1 MAEIRTNSGLLV
13 VLDRDAE
20 IPLHRQIETS
30 IRDAIRSGR
39 LARGASLPPSRALA
53 TDLGVSRGVV
63 VEAYAQL
70 TAEGYLASRSGG
82 YTQVAAEMPA
92 GAAAAAVAPWAPEPG
107 LAIDLSYGLADV
119 SNFPRAAWL
128 RALREALADAPNS
141 VFGYLTGS
149 GVPQLRTPLAD
160 YLNRVRG
167 TLTQPD
173 HIVICTGYAQGMTL
187 LISVLAAAGA
197 KRIAL
202 EDPSSGDDALPAALA
217 AGLEVVGVPVDENGI
232 RIDKLRD
239 SNADAVILTPA
250 HQWPTGSVLS
260 AGNRPAV
267 IRWAAERGALII
279 EDDYDAEYRYDRTP
293 VGALQGLAPEHVV
306 YAGSASKT
314 LAPGLR
320 LGWLALPGRLVEPVA
335 AAKIAADRGS
345 PALDQLAFADL
356 ITRGEFD
363 RHLRRMRPVY
373 KRRRDALLTALETY
387 LPRLEPTGISA
398 GLHLVTWLPPDLD
411 ENAVVQAARR
421 AGVGIDAVG
430 PYRIGGP
437 GPGGLIFG
445 YATVNEQA
453 IGNGIARLARAV
465 SELSTGTG
473 LAFAAGDGGEG
484 IDPAA
489 PLAAGQEPVADETD
503 DRDDERHGEHDGTE
517 GVQRGTAVAAVLG
530 GVDDHRHR
538 GVARAGGQQVDD
550 DEVVDHAGED
560 QHGAGEDGRSQ
571 QREHDPAQH
580 RQAVDAQVGGRLLVL
595 AAEPGQPALD
605 DDRGPAHVP
614 GDQAQDL
621 GPGAQVHAGEQH
633 REDEEHRD
641 AEDQLGDD
649 EGQDHHEVERR
660 GDLAAPAVDAERE
673 RQPERDRDDRG
684 EDGQPEGLD
693 DRRVQLRVVQHRV
706 IRVAEIPLPG
716 QALVAGLRLA
726 LVEREQHRDGDRDQ

>member
-13 VLDRDAE
+13 VLDPDAG

-30 IRDAIRSGR
+30 IRDAIRAGR

-53 TDLGVSRGVV
+53 ADLGVSRGVV

-70 TAEGYLASRSGG
+70 AAEGYLDSRSGG
-82 YTQVAAEMPA
+82 YTQVAACGDVAPGLAGQVTAAAGRGPGGANRGPGEA
-92 GAAAAAVAPWAPEPG
+92 GAAAAEVVPWAPQPG
-107 LAIDLSYGLADV
+107 LAIDLSYGRADV
-119 SNFPRAAWL
+119 SNFPRTAWL

-149 GVPQLRTPLAD
+149 GVPQLRAALAD

-167 TLTQPD
+167 TVTQPE

-202 EDPSSGDDALPAALA
+202 EDPSSGDDALPAARA

-232 RIDKLRD
+232 RIDKLRE

-267 IRWAAERGALII
+267 IRWAAERGAIII

-293 VGALQGLAPEHVV
+293 VGALQGLAPDHVV

-356 ITRGEFD
+356 LTRGEFD

-373 KRRRDALLTALETY
+373 KRRRDALLTALEAN
-387 LPRLEPTGISA
+387 LPWLEPTGVSA
-398 GLHLVTWLPPDLD
+398 GLHLVTWLPPHLD
-411 ENAVVQAARR
+411 ETAVVQAARR
-421 AGVGIDAVG
+421 VGVGIDAVG

-437 GPGGLIFG
+437 GRGGLIFG

-453 IGNGIARLARAV
+453 IGEGIARLAHAI
-465 SELSTGTG
+465 GT
-473 LAFAAGDGGEG
+473 L
-484 IDPAA
+484 
-489 PLAAGQEPVADETD
+489 
-503 DRDDERHGEHDGTE
+503 
-517 GVQRGTAVAAVLG
+517 
-530 GVDDHRHR
+530 
-538 GVARAGGQQVDD
+538 
-550 DEVVDHAGED
+550 
-560 QHGAGEDGRSQ
+560 
-571 QREHDPAQH
+571 
-580 RQAVDAQVGGRLLVL
+580 
-595 AAEPGQPALD
+595 
-605 DDRGPAHVP
+605 
-614 GDQAQDL
+614 
-621 GPGAQVHAGEQH
+621 
-633 REDEEHRD
+633 
-641 AEDQLGDD
+641 
-649 EGQDHHEVERR
+649 
-660 GDLAAPAVDAERE
+660 
-673 RQPERDRDDRG
+673 
-684 EDGQPEGLD
+684 
-693 DRRVQLRVVQHRV
+693 
-706 IRVAEIPLPG
+706 
-716 QALVAGLRLA
+716 
-726 LVEREQHRDGDRDQ
+726 